1 MEKLMQFTRRAS
13 DAVTDNLRAIAEIG
27 KAKLKVNKRVKFTLD
42 VLLHE
47 VVSQGSVEELRE
59 LLKEHGQAVLSK
71 YDSNGFP
78 LGVRAVHCGQFE
90 VLRFLVSQGY
100 DLTLADEEGW
110 TALHMAASMDDTAS
124 AALILVQPNAYKLT
138 QQKNVAGK
146 RPLDV
151 CETAEMA
158 SLLVQADV
166 IRFRQ
171 EFSPEAR
178 EELCRTGDNARGD
191 SQEDVLVHF
200 VVKNQSKKEEFAQ
213 VFNDLLVQVAASKN
227 YPRLAYVL
235 LETNLA
241 SIDATDKNGLTALH
255 VAAYNSNVDMVLML
269 LQCGIR
275 VTNTPHHPSILTKS
289 ELVRYAI
296 LHRGDL

>member
-1 MEKLMQFTRRAS
+1 MEVLMQFTRRAS
-13 DAVTDNLRAIAEIG
+13 DAVTDNLRAIADLG
-27 KAKLKVNKRVKFTLD
+27 KAKLRVKRVKFTLD
-42 VLLHE
+42 VVLHE
-47 VVSQGSVEELRE
+47 AVSRGNVEELRE
-59 LLKEHGQAVLSK
+59 LLKEHGQSILSK

-90 VLRFLVSQGY
+90 ALSFLVSQGY

-110 TALHMAASMDDTAS
+110 TALHMAASMNDTAS
-124 AALILVQPNAYKLT
+124 AALILLEPNAHKLT

-166 IRFRQ
+166 TRFRQ
-171 EFSPEAR
+171 EFSATTSES
-178 EELCRTGDNARGD
+178 CCTTGGNARRE
-191 SQEDVLVHF
+191 SQEDVLVKF

-213 VFNDLLVQVAASKN
+213 LFNDLLVQVAASKN
-227 YPRLAYVL
+227 YPKLAYVL

-241 SIDATDKNGLTALH
+241 CIDATDKNGWTALH
-255 VAAYNSNVDMVLML
+255 VAAYNSNVDMVLLL
-269 LQCGIR
+269 LQCGIE
-275 VTNTPHHPSILTKS
+275 VMSLPVHPSIMTKS
-289 ELVRYAI
+289 ALVRDAI
-296 LHRGDL
+296 LNRADL